1 MLYESSG
8 NILENVELISTLH
21 KSQIVSK
28 EIEIKLLSQ
37 EENKVKYLNTRNQYK
52 NAAIRGSHLYFVISN
67 LADVEPVY

>member
-37 EENKVKYLNTRNQYK
+37 EENKVKY
-52 NAAIRGSHLYFVISN
+52 
-67 LADVEPVY
+67 